1 VPRAA
6 AGAGHREEPRAF
18 TTERNRVAFGFV
30 HLGEVAALTPDKP
43 AVIMAGSGKVIT
55 FRELDEESNRL
66 ARLLRAEGLRPGD
79 HVAFMLEN
87 HPSFLAIAWAAQRS
101 GLYYTAISS
110 RLRADELAYIIDN
123 CGARVFISSAR
134 VAEVAAAVGEVTP
147 GVTLRLMAGG
157 THPGFDS
164 YEERIAA
171 HPPTPVEDECEGVD
185 MLYSSGTTGRPK
197 GVKPALSKA
206 PVGTPNKLY
215 ELVSFLFQPDG
226 DSVYLSP
233 APLYHAAPLRYCL
246 TFHRFGA
253 TVVVMERFDPEEALR
268 AIERYGVTH
277 SQWVPTMFIRMLKL
291 PEETRAAHDLSS
303 LRYAV
308 HAAAPCPVEVKEQM
322 IAWWGPVLH
331 EYYAGTEGNCFV
343 YADSKAWLEHRGT
356 VGRPLLGQIHVCDE
370 KGAELPPGR
379 TGVLYFGEGPEF
391 EYHDDPVK
399 TASSRDPLGRGWT
412 TLGDVGYVDEEGF
425 LYLTDRLSYMII
437 SGGVN
442 IYPQEVENLLA
453 VHPKVADV
461 AVIGVPDAEMG
472 EAVKAVIQPMEPGEA
487 GPDLERELLDHCR
500 EHLAHYK
507 CPRSIDFRAEL
518 PRHPTGKLYKR
529 LLKDEY
535 RA

>member
-1 VPRAA
+1 
-6 AGAGHREEPRAF
+6 
-18 TTERNRVAFGFV
+18 V

-197 GVKPALSKA
+197 GVKPTLSKA

-461 AVIGVPDAEMG
+461 AVIGVPDPEMG

-518 PRHPTGKLYKR
+518 PRHATGKLYKR

-535 RA
+535 WA